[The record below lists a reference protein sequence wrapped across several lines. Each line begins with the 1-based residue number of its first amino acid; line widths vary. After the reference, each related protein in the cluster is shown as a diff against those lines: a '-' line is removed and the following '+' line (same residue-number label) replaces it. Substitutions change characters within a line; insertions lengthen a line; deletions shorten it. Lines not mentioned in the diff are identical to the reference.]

1 MATYQQF
8 EHMADRI
15 GAVPANP
22 RTAARK
28 IHRNNLPAT
37 KPNNYY
43 QRALAIPL
51 LDTLVTELDFRFQQ
65 GFYMCIHASLSVPSV
80 LCSGTFDSQLNDV
93 IELYKERLPN
103 HEVIH

>member
-28 IHRNNLPAT
+28 IHRNNVPAAT
-37 KPNNYY
+37 PNNYY
-43 QRALAIPL
+43 
-51 LDTLVTELDFRFQQ
+51 
-65 GFYMCIHASLSVPSV
+65 
-80 LCSGTFDSQLNDV
+80 
-93 IELYKERLPN
+93 
-103 HEVIH
+103 

>member
-28 IHRNNLPAT
+28 IHGNNVPAT
-37 KPNNYY
+37 TPNNYY
-43 QRALAIPL
+43 RRALAIPL
-51 LDTLVTELDFRFQQ
+51 LDTLVTELDFRFNKVSI
-65 GFYMCIHASLSVPSV
+65 CASTLLYLSR
-80 LCSGTFDSQLNDV
+80 QY
-93 IELYKERLPN
+93 I
-103 HEVIH
+103 